1 MRVLPV
7 FVSFLVLCVPALA
20 HSQSLVVHG
29 SGGPTLVDRGYSLA
43 GGVGWSPWSRVT
55 LSANLEQTHLSSRV
69 RGDGRGGSATFR
81 GGTATLGSAELRVA
95 LFDRDRVTPYVL
107 AGYAAGVSRPN
118 VNRLF
123 PAPVTN
129 DVRAVFGGAGIQ
141 VPLRPQMSVFADA
154 RIMLGEEANE
164 LLALAPV
171 RVGFNWSF

>member
-7 FVSFLVLCVPALA
+7 FVSFLVLCAPTLA
-20 HSQSLVVHG
+20 HSQSFVVHG

-43 GGVGWSPWSRVT
+43 GGAGWAPWSRVT
-55 LSANLEQTHLSSRV
+55 LSVNLEQTHLSSRV
-69 RGDGRGGSATFR
+69 SGDGRGGSVTFR
-81 GGTATLGSAELRVA
+81 GGTSTLVAGELRVA
-95 LFDRDRVTPYVL
+95 LFARDRVTPYLL
-107 AGYAAGVSRPN
+107 AGYAAGMSRPN

-141 VPLRPQMSVFADA
+141 VPLRPQVCLFADA

-164 LLALAPV
+164 LLALAPL
-171 RVGFNWSF
+171 RIGLNWSF